1 MRKQIVSIVGRPNV
15 GKSTLFN
22 RLCRQR
28 IAIVDFEAGVTRDRK
43 YEDVEWNGKVFK
55 LVDTGGII
63 FDTNEA
69 MDKMIKHQALLAID
83 ESDVIIFL
91 VDAMTGA
98 TDIDKDIARILFPHR
113 DKVMLVANKCD
124 NDKLEWEVYDFM
136 QLGFGDAFPIS
147 ASQGRN
153 TGNFLDELLKL
164 IPETRDIEDEVKP
177 SFTRI
182 AVVGKPNVGK
192 SSIVNR
198 MLGTDQQIVTDV
210 PGTTRDAID
219 TMFRYH
225 NKDYVLIDTAGLRR
239 KTKVTYGVEYFSVM
253 RTIDAVDRCDIVV
266 LVIAADEAIS
276 MQDIKI
282 ASYAKRKMKE
292 IMVVF
297 NKWDL
302 VEKDTHS
309 TKKFIETL
317 HEQMPFL
324 QYAPVQFLSALTGQ
338 RINRVMEQIVVIEE
352 ESEKRITTGELNR
365 FMETVVERRPPT
377 HPSGKHVRI
386 YYITQAATKPPTFIF
401 FCNQPTLITE
411 NYRRFIH
418 NQLREVFH
426 FEGVSI
432 KMIFKG
438 RKKDEDEPA

>member
-28 IAIVDFEAGVTRDRK
+28 NAIVDFEAGVTRDRK

-55 LVDTGGII
+55 LVDTGGIV
-63 FDTNEA
+63 FDTNEPI
-69 MDKMIKHQALLAID
+69 DKMIKHQALLAID
-83 ESDVIIFL
+83 ESDLIIFL
-91 VDAMTGA
+91 VDAMTGT
-98 TDIDKDIARILFPHR
+98 TDIDKEIAKILFPHR
-113 DKVMLVANKCD
+113 DKVMLVANKSD
-124 NDKLEWEVYDFM
+124 SEKLEWEVYDFL

-147 ASQGRN
+147 ASHGRN

-164 IPETRDIEDEVKP
+164 LPETQNIEDNVKP
-177 SFTRI
+177 QYTRI

-198 MLGTDQQIVTDV
+198 MLGSDQQIVTDI

-219 TMFRYH
+219 TVFRYH
-225 NKDYVLIDTAGLRR
+225 GKDYILIDTAGLRR

-253 RTIDAVDRCDIVV
+253 RTIDAVDRSDIVV
-266 LVIAADEAIS
+266 LVVAADEPIS
-276 MQDIKI
+276 QQDVKI

-302 VEKDTHS
+302 IEKDTHS
-309 TKKFIETL
+309 TKKFLEDL
-317 HEQMPFL
+317 HDQMPFL
-324 QYAPVQFLSALTGQ
+324 QYAPVQFLSAKTGQ
-338 RINRVMEQIVVIEE
+338 RINRIMEQIVKIEE
-352 ESEKRITTGELNR
+352 ESEKRITTSEMNK
-365 FMETVVERRPPT
+365 FMEQVIERRPPT
-377 HPSGKHVRI
+377 HPSGKHVKI
-386 YYITQAATKPPTFIF
+386 YYITQAAVKPPTFIF
-401 FCNQPTLITE
+401 FCNQPALITE
-411 NYRRFIH
+411 NYRRYIH
-418 NQLREVFH
+418 NQLREVFA

-432 KMIFKG
+432 KLIFKG
-438 RKKDEDEPA
+438 RKKGEEDLD